1 MIMKVDYFKTCLGG
15 SEVRDGKVLPGDE
28 IRNINR
34 RLIVED
40 LNYQLRKFRFYFK
53 GS

>member
-1 MIMKVDYFKTCLGG
+1 MPMKVDSFKTCLGG
-15 SEVRDGKVLPGDE
+15 SEVQDGKVLLGDE
-28 IRNINR
+28 IGTINR

-40 LNYQLRKFRFYFK
+40 LNYQFRKFRFYFK